1 MNAKTRDQI
10 LLDAQISVMA
20 DWAFKPSATASTYS
34 YLFEKPVQR
43 ITKEDVA
50 ERFGDEA
57 AEAWQEIRYAKAKF
71 RQLAEK
77 HG

>member
-1 MNAKTRDQI
+1 MNVKTRNQI

-20 DWAFKPSATASTYS
+20 DWAFKPSATASAYL

-57 AEAWQEIRYAKAKF
+57 AEAWQAIRDAKAKF